1 MIRFLGAEKKK
12 IQIYNTKVLK
22 RDWIFGK
29 KFESTIIQGKYLGN

>member
-1 MIRFLGAEKKK
+1 LGEKKEK

-29 KFESTIIQGKYLGN
+29 RIESTIILGKYLGN